1 MRDYLLLTLKLLLLW
16 WIIFLINRIVFI
28 SFFADKLSGIPLTE
42 TLSAFI
48 HGFPLDFSAICYLL
62 VLPLLMLIV
71 QQVITVHFY
80 RYFLNWYITIALVLI
95 SFISVFDLAIY
106 ADWGTKLSYRAIH
119 YLKYAQDGAAFVKFN
134 DTLILLLL
142 LLIQLSA
149 GILLYRMFFRSQQ
162 FRFQW
167 PRLPL
172 MPAAMLIM
180 LFGWLIAGMRGG
192 WQQIPINESSAY
204 FSKHQIVN
212 DVAVNTVW
220 NGAKKA
226 LQDDQSLY
234 KNPYAFFTDDMAREK
249 VKALYAVKKDSTI
262 QFLTTARPNIVLFIL
277 ESFTSDVI
285 AALGGEQAVTPH
297 LDTLIR
303 HGLLF
308 SQIYSQGFRTDQG
321 LSGLLSGFP
330 AQPNFSII
338 MQPEKFQHL
347 SYLPEKLKSA
357 GYHTS
362 FFYGGEAA
370 FANMKA
376 YLLAAGVEDITD
388 KNSFSADEMNAKWG
402 AHDGFVFRKQAKEA
416 SGLQEPFFSII
427 LSLSSHEPFEVPME
441 TRFPGDEVAAKF
453 KNSCAYTDLSL
464 GEYFQSVKNESWYSN
479 TLFIIVADHGHL
491 QPRNRNPREPAR
503 FHIPLLFYG
512 EVIQPEFRGKK
523 IPGLGMQS
531 DLPASLLAQLQL
543 PYHAFTWSHNLMNPY
558 RGHFAYYTSDDA
570 FGWMTD
576 AGSMTYDFKSNRLQ
590 NNGLS
595 ESEVLSGKAFL
606 QALFEEYISY

>member
-1 MRDYLLLTLKLLLLW
+1 
-16 WIIFLINRIVFI
+16 
-28 SFFADKLSGIPLTE
+28 
-42 TLSAFI
+42 
-48 HGFPLDFSAICYLL
+48 
-62 VLPLLMLIV
+62 
-71 QQVITVHFY
+71 
-80 RYFLNWYITIALVLI
+80 
-95 SFISVFDLAIY
+95 
-106 ADWGTKLSYRAIH
+106 
-119 YLKYAQDGAAFVKFN
+119 
-134 DTLILLLL
+134 
-142 LLIQLSA
+142 
-149 GILLYRMFFRSQQ
+149 
-162 FRFQW
+162 
-167 PRLPL
+167 
-172 MPAAMLIM
+172 
-180 LFGWLIAGMRGG
+180 
-192 WQQIPINESSAY
+192 
-204 FSKHQIVN
+204 
-212 DVAVNTVW
+212 
-220 NGAKKA
+220 
-226 LQDDQSLY
+226 
-234 KNPYAFFTDDMAREK
+234 
-249 VKALYAVKKDSTI
+249 
-262 QFLTTARPNIVLFIL
+262 
-277 ESFTSDVI
+277 
-285 AALGGEQAVTPH
+285 
-297 LDTLIR
+297 
-303 HGLLF
+303 
-308 SQIYSQGFRTDQG
+308 
-321 LSGLLSGFP
+321 
-330 AQPNFSII
+330 
-338 MQPEKFQHL
+338 
-347 SYLPEKLKSA
+347 
-357 GYHTS
+357 
-362 FFYGGEAA
+362 
-370 FANMKA
+370 MKA